1 MNINENLKKNNIL
14 KEQARPNFYAFYAL
28 SNTSK

>member
-1 MNINENLKKNNIL
+1 MKINENLKKNNIL
-14 KEQARPNFYAFYAL
+14 KEKARANFYDFYAL